1 MEYSLFMINQ
11 RCCTQSHELEGRGS
25 IQIMNLLR
33 TVNSN
38 QLSVFMTRPGAG
50 SSARCKGRHTRD
62 ARRET
67 RDARLYLRRPPPR
80 LSVYVHTANKPREES
95 RCDLYMFSAMAS
107 LFVARKVAR
116 QERLLHALPT
126 STSHTGTTRTAMKP
140 PQRDP
145 RSSPRIIASHA
156 RNPWI
161 TARCQI

>member
-1 MEYSLFMINQ
+1 MHKTW
-11 RCCTQSHELEGRGS
+11 CTL
-25 IQIMNLLR
+25 
-33 TVNSN
+33 V
-38 QLSVFMTRPGAG
+38 LSQNRWAECKMLKNARECTSQKRPRALGCSRMHA
-50 SSARCKGRHTRD
+50 AFKKMQKMRIPAQKMR
-62 ARRET
+62 
-67 RDARLYLRRPPPR
+67 
-80 LSVYVHTANKPREES
+80 HTANKPREES

-107 LFVARKVAR
+107 LFVSRKVAR
-116 QERLLHALPT
+116 QARLLHALPT